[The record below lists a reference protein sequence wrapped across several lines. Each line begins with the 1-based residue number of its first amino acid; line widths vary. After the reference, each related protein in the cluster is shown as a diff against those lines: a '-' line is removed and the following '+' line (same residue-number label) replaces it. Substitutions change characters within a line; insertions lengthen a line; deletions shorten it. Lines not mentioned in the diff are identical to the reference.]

1 MRTFAGLF
9 ILIVAHKIFFSFGK
23 ISAST
28 LGAHSRAKAKVSNKQ
43 ISQSIYAPTGQY
55 PHQPVVQQSS
65 LTEIISADIINKIY
79 TQASSPTVAP
89 SLSPNTA
96 NKPPDCI
103 NNETQIVYVNG
114 EISTTQTFYN
124 CLGNIA
130 DPYNIPTFY
139 NGTFNGV
146 MMVQN
151 SIQLNN
157 LHDVGIKYYWF
168 TKIIIIIV
176 LIVIIMLE

>member
-1 MRTFAGLF
+1 MDANLF
-9 ILIVAHKIFFSFGK
+9 VTLLLILCCYICSNTEALQVDSFEPT
-23 ISAST
+23 AYLT
-28 LGAHSRAKAKVSNKQ
+28 AK
-43 ISQSIYAPTGQY
+43 PTINNNLLLQNV
-55 PHQPVVQQSS
+55 P
-65 LTEIISADIINKIY
+65 IIDLA
-79 TQASSPTVAP
+79 TGPTVAP
-89 SLSPNTA
+89 SLPPNTA

-157 LHDVGIKYYWF
+157 LHDVGIKYY
-168 TKIIIIIV
+168 
-176 LIVIIMLE
+176 